1 MNSAERE
8 AVVDLAAIRH
18 NVRRLIKVAEPAK
31 VMAVV
36 KADGYGH
43 GAVPVARAA
52 VEAGAAW
59 LGVAHIPEGIA
70 LREAG
75 IEAPILAWL
84 HTPSSDFGAGIEAGL
99 DLGVS
104 GWELELIAAAAEKSA
119 RPARVHLKIDTG
131 LGRNGCPPD
140 RWEAFIGQALEY
152 QEEGLLRVVGI
163 FSHLAVADEPQR
175 PETDEQ
181 IERFREAVAVATDAG
196 VDVEV
201 RHLANSPGTLSRPDT
216 HFDLVRTG
224 IALYGLSPFEDQT
237 SAELRLRP
245 AMTLRTKIA
254 HCKEMPAEHGVS
266 YGLSYRTPAP
276 TTLALVP
283 VGYGDGIPRIASGG
297 PVTVDGRTYPVV
309 GRIAMDQMVIDLGAA
324 GIAGTEQSVLGH
336 EAVLFGPGD
345 DGEESV
351 DAWAKAAGTINYE
364 IVTRISPRIPR
375 RYVDS
380 DVPDDG
386 NDAVAPAWE
395 IEIETSGAEQTQ
407 ALAARLGEQ
416 LAAGDLLVLTGELG
430 AGKTTFTQGLGAGMG
445 VREGIISPTF
455 VLVRIHPN
463 LRTGPDLV
471 HVDAYR
477 LGSAAEIDDIDL
489 ENTMDSTVTVVEWG
503 RDRVEHLA
511 GSRLEI
517 SMVRSVGGAGE
528 PEASGRGSILAAAGK
543 GPISDTGDDDAVVL
557 DFDDEDDDERRRIRI
572 AGFGPRWAA
581 EKPALEVD

>member
-1 MNSAERE
+1 MIPAERE

-18 NVRRLIKVAEPAK
+18 NVRRLINVAEPAK

-59 LGVAHIPEGIA
+59 LGVAHISEGIE
-70 LREAG
+70 LRNAG
-75 IEAPILAWL
+75 IEAPILSWL
-84 HTPSSDFGAGIEAGL
+84 HTPVSDFDAAIEAGL
-99 DLGVS
+99 DLGIS

-131 LGRNGCPPD
+131 LGRNGCPPEK
-140 RWEAFIGQALEY
+140 WEAFVSQAVEY
-152 QEEGLLRVVGI
+152 QEDGLLRVVGI

-175 PETDEQ
+175 AETDEQ
-181 IERFREAVAVATDAG
+181 IDRFREAVAVASDAG

-224 IALYGLSPFEDQT
+224 VSVYGLSPFEDHT

-245 AMTLRTKIA
+245 AMTLRTQIA
-254 HCKEMPAEHGVS
+254 HCKEVPAEYGVS
-266 YGLSYRTPAP
+266 YGLSYRTSKP

-283 VGYGDGIPRIASGG
+283 VGYGDGVPRIASGG
-297 PVTVDGRTYPVV
+297 PVTVNGRSYPVV
-309 GRIAMDQMVIDLGAA
+309 GRIAMDQMVIDLGEA
-324 GIAGTEQSVLGH
+324 GIAGTDRSLLGA
-336 EAVLFGPGD
+336 EALLFGPGD
-345 DGEESV
+345 DGEKSV
-351 DAWAKAAGTINYE
+351 DEWARAAGTINYE

-375 RYVDS
+375 RYVDT
-380 DVPDDG
+380 DVPDDADDG
-386 NDAVAPAWE
+386 GVPAWE
-395 IEIETSGAEQTQ
+395 LEIEAAGAEHTQ
-407 ALAARLGEQ
+407 ALAFRLGEQ
-416 LAAGDLLVLTGELG
+416 LRAGDLLVLTGELG

-463 LRTGPDLV
+463 LGTGPDLV

-489 ENTMDSTVTVVEWG
+489 ENTMDSSVTVVEWG

-511 GSRLEI
+511 AGRLEI
-517 SMVRSVGGAGE
+517 TMVRAVGRSPGQGLQ
-528 PEASGRGSILAAAGK
+528 PDG
-543 GPISDTGDDDAVVL
+543 GPQPDGGLQPDQGLPGDDGVVL
-557 DFDDEDDDERRRIRI
+557 DFDNEDDDERRLIRI
-572 AGFGPRWAA
+572 AGFGPRWADN
-581 EKPALEVD
+581 KPAFEVD